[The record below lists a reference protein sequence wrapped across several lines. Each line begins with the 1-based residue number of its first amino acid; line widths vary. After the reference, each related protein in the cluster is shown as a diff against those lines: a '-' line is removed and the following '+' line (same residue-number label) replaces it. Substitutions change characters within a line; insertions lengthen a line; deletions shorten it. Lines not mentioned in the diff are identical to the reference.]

1 MTGEELSMLQ
11 KLPLDLKI
19 LKTKQRIRE
28 YYNHFAGNVYVSFSG
43 GKDSTVLLDI
53 VRQEFPQVKAVYV
66 DTGLEF
72 PEIKQFVKTIDNVE
86 ILRPEMSFKQVIE
99 QYGYPVISKE
109 IAYTIYYARKGSQWA
124 IDRLNGKHRYG
135 NHKKYKFLLN
145 ADFKIASIC
154 CDIMKKRPVKK
165 FEKQTG
171 LHPIVGTMAD
181 EGGQRKSAYLR
192 NGCNSF
198 NGTRPMSTPLGFW
211 KEEDI
216 WDYIH
221 KFKLLYF
228 NILLLRNLVHV
239 LILAYLCNNH
249 KSEDEFVSLIES
261 DLVLF
266 QDEHQTYK
274 TYNLYG
280 HSHSHKQNSIKV

>member
-28 YYNHFAGNVYVSFSG
+28 YYNHFAGKVYVSFSG

-53 VRQEFPQVKAVYV
+53 VRQEFPKVKAIYV

-72 PEIKQFVKTIDNVE
+72 PEIKQFIKTVDNVE

-124 IDRLNGKHRYG
+124 IDRLNGKHSYG
-135 NHKKYKFLLN
+135 NHQKYKFLLD
-145 ADFKIASIC
+145 ADFKISSIC

-198 NGTRPMSTPLGFW
+198 SGTRPMSTPLGFW

-216 WDYIH
+216 WEYIH
-221 KFKLLYF
+221 KFKLLYCSIYDCGYDRTGCMF
-228 NILLLRNLVHV
+228 CMFGAHLEKEPNRFQLMKQTHPQIYDYCINKLGLGEV
-239 LILAYLCNNH
+239 LDFL
-249 KSEDEFVSLIES
+249 E
-261 DLVLF
+261 
-266 QDEHQTYK
+266 
-274 TYNLYG
+274 
-280 HSHSHKQNSIKV
+280 IKY

>member
-28 YYNHFAGNVYVSFSG
+28 YYNHFAGKVYVSFSG

-53 VRQEFPQVKAVYV
+53 VRQEFPEVKAVYV

-72 PEIKQFVKTIDNVE
+72 PEIKQFIKTIDNIE

-109 IAYTIYYARKGSQWA
+109 VAYTIYYARKGSQWA
-124 IDRLNGKHRYG
+124 IDRLNGKHAYG
-135 NHKKYKFLLN
+135 NHKKYKYLLD
-145 ADFKIASIC
+145 ADFKISSIC

-198 NGTRPMSTPLGFW
+198 KGTRPMSTPLGFW

-221 KFKLLYF
+221 KFKLLYCPIYDCGYDRTGCMF
-228 NILLLRNLVHV
+228 CMFGAHLEKQPNRFQLMKQTHPQIYDYCINKIGLGHV
-239 LILAYLCNNH
+239 LDFLN
-249 KSEDEFVSLIES
+249 
-261 DLVLF
+261 
-266 QDEHQTYK
+266 
-274 TYNLYG
+274 
-280 HSHSHKQNSIKV
+280 IKY